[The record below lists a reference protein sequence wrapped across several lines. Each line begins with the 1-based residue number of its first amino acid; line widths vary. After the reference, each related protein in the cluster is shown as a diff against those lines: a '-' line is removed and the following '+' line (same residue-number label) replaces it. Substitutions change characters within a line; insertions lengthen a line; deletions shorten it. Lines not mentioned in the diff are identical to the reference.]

1 MTQSGVESVAGR
13 ATGMAAPQPDDNRHC
28 AELVRQRDY
37 DRYLC
42 GLFAPEEARAA
53 LFALLAFNAEVARTR
68 EVVSEPI
75 LGHIRLQWWRDAL
88 EGIYVGKVLR
98 HQVVQPLAQAIAR
111 FDLPR
116 APFQAL
122 LEARAF
128 DLQDEPP
135 IDLAALERYAEAT
148 SAGLTRLALQCL
160 GAMQPR
166 ALQAGQHVGI
176 AWGLTGLVRA
186 VPFHAAQRRLL
197 LPLDRLQAAGLTP
210 DDVFERRK
218 PKALAVVVAGIASEA
233 RRHLR
238 QARRLRVGVPRL
250 ALPALLPATLLD
262 GYLARL
268 ARYRYDVYHAKTDL
282 PPLARQLRL
291 AWKASIRRF

>member
-1 MTQSGVESVAGR
+1 MTQSTTNSAGR
-13 ATGMAAPQPDDNRHC
+13 LSAATSRLDDHRHC
-28 AELVRQRDY
+28 AEVARQRDY

-42 GLFAPEEARAA
+42 GLFAPEESRAA
-53 LFALLAFNAEVARTR
+53 IFALLAFNSEVARTR

-88 EGIYVGKVLR
+88 DGIYAGKTLR
-98 HQVVQPLAQAIAR
+98 HQIVQPLAEAVAR
-111 FDLPR
+111 FELPR
-116 APFQAL
+116 APFDAL
-122 LEARAF
+122 LEARAL

-135 IDLAALERYAEAT
+135 ADLAALEHYAIAT
-148 SAGLTRLALQCL
+148 SAGLTHLALHCL
-160 GAMQPR
+160 SAATPR
-166 ALQAGQHVGI
+166 SLQAGQHVGI
-176 AWGLTGLVRA
+176 AWALTGLLRA

-197 LPLDRLQAAGLTP
+197 LPLDRLTGAGLTP
-210 DDVFERRK
+210 GDVVERRK
-218 PKALAVVVAGIASEA
+218 PKALAVVVAGIAAEA

-238 QARRLRVGVPRL
+238 QARQLRAGIPAA

-262 GYLARL
+262 GYLSRL
-268 ARYRYDVYHAKTDL
+268 ARYRYDVYHPKTDL

>member
-1 MTQSGVESVAGR
+1 MAGL
-13 ATGMAAPQPDDNRHC
+13 AGSKPGGQAVLLDDNRHC
-28 AELVRQRDY
+28 AEMVRQRDY

-42 GLFAPEEARAA
+42 GLFAPEESRIAV
-53 LFALLAFNAEVARTR
+53 FALLAFNAEVARSR

-88 EGIYVGKVLR
+88 DGIYEGHPLR
-98 HQVVQPLAQAIAR
+98 HQVVQPLAEAVAR

-116 APFQAL
+116 GPFQAL
-122 LEARAF
+122 LEARVF

-135 IDLAALERYAEAT
+135 ADFAALEHYAEAT
-148 SAGLTRLALQCL
+148 SAGLTRLTLHCL
-160 GAMQPR
+160 GAAQPR
-166 ALQAGQHVGI
+166 ALQAGRHIGI
-176 AWGLTGLVRA
+176 AWALTGLLRA
-186 VPFHAAQRRLL
+186 VPFHAAQRRLF
-197 LPLDRLQAAGLTP
+197 LPLDRLQAAGLIV

-218 PKALAVVVAGIASEA
+218 PKALAVVVAGIAAEA

-238 QARRLRVGVPRL
+238 QARSLRVGIPRA
-250 ALPALLPATLLD
+250 ALPALMPATLLD

-268 ARYRYDVYHAKTDL
+268 ARYRYDVYHPKTNL